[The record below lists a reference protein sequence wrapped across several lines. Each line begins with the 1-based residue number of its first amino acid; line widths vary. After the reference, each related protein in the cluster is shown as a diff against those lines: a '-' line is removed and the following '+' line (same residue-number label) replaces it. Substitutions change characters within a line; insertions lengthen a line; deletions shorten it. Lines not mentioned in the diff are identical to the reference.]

1 MILPPTHVSVR
12 ALFPNVLKFYW
23 YKVNANNITIQRAP
37 TFGNLELSQSHL
49 ATHLFNWISI
59 LTSFWVHTTPKSWL
73 LYFRKTTQLYM
84 LYNAPQGFN
93 PRSLADL
100 WYLMMNKPAIPWRP
114 TSGNTFLPPEQLLGI
129 TALQSNVYKTV
140 KRVHDDLFPII
151 NHKKVFMIFET
162 KIQLTF

>member
-1 MILPPTHVSVR
+1 MRKIVHMRVFKYQYCTPV
-12 ALFPNVLKFYW
+12 F
-23 YKVNANNITIQRAP
+23 NIQIIGTKLSKEYQH
-37 TFGNLELSQSHL
+37 TKSWTSGNIELSQSHL

-140 KRVHDDLFPII
+140 KRCQSTRWLISYH
-151 NHKKVFMIFET
+151 
-162 KIQLTF
+162 

>member
-23 YKVNANNITIQRAP
+23 YKVNANNITIQRAR

-49 ATHLFNWISI
+49 ATHLFNNWISI
-59 LTSFWVHTTPKSWL
+59 LNSFWVHTTPKSWL
-73 LYFRKTTQLYM
+73 LYFRKTTQLYIF
-84 LYNAPQGFN
+84 YNAPWGFD
-93 PRSLADL
+93 PRSFPWHRKQTYL

-114 TSGNTFLPPEQLLGI
+114 TSGNNFLPSEQLLGI

-140 KRVHDDLFPII
+140 KRCQSTRWLISYH
-151 NHKKVFMIFET
+151 
-162 KIQLTF
+162 